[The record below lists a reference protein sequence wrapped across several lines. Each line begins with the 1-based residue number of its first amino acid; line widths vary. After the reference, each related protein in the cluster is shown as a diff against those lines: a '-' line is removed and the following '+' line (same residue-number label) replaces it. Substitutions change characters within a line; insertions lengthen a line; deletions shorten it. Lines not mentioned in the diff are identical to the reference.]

1 MKFTIVERFILSS
14 ILPAEESFAT
24 LKLVRK
30 AKENLSFNDIEN
42 QKLKIRQEGEQVIW
56 DMEAGVEVDANA
68 AEVELGDTVTQ
79 LIVDALKKLDEEKK
93 LKDEHF
99 SLFEKFIGG

>member
-1 MKFTIVERFILSS
+1 MKFTVMERFVLSS

-42 QKLKIRQEGEQVIW
+42 QKLNIRQDGEQVIW
-56 DMEAGVEVDANA
+56 DMQAAIEVDKNA

-79 LIVDALKKLDEEKK
+79 LVVEALKKLDSEKK

-99 SLFEKFIGG
+99 SLFEKFCI

>member
-1 MKFTIVERFILSS
+1 MKFTVMERFVLSS

-24 LKLVRK
+24 LKLLRK
-30 AKENLSFNDIEN
+30 AKESLSFNDIEN
-42 QKLKIRQEGEQVIW
+42 QKLKITQSGEQVVW
-56 DMEAGVEVDANA
+56 DMKAAVEIDKTVNDVD
-68 AEVELGDTVTQ
+68 LGDTVTQ
-79 LIVDALKKLDEEKK
+79 LIVDALNKLDKEKK